1 MADIG
6 GDGAS
11 LMMGGFDP
19 SAFTGEFCPR
29 WEPYGR
35 VPLQRVGVRFCP
47 LKN

>member
-19 SAFTGEFCPR
+19 SAFTGELKSWLGILWVCS
-29 WEPYGR
+29 
-35 VPLQRVGVRFCP
+35 LGVRAYALEP
-47 LKN
+47 V